1 VVLFMMKAKD
11 LMNREVYSLKPTD
24 TVYQARELML
34 EKRIRHIPIV
44 NDQGEFVGLLTK
56 RDVLAV
62 SVSALADIN
71 ASERNEL
78 ESAIPIGEVMTT
90 DLMVAEEE
98 TDLREAAQFM
108 LDEKHGCLPVL
119 RNRRLVGIITEADFV
134 RLAIYL
140 MEKLT
145 SPESENSST

>member
-1 VVLFMMKAKD
+1 MMKAKD
-11 LMNREVYSLKPTD
+11 LMNEEVHTLKPTD
-24 TVYQARELML
+24 TVYQARKLML

-44 NDQGEFVGLLTK
+44 NDQREFVGLLTK

-71 ASERNEL
+71 PNERDEL
-78 ESAIPIGEVMTT
+78 ESAIPISEVMTM

-98 TDLREAAQFM
+98 TDLSEAAQFM

-119 RNRRLVGIITEADFV
+119 RNGRLVGIITEADFV

-145 SPESENSST
+145 VQSQNLP